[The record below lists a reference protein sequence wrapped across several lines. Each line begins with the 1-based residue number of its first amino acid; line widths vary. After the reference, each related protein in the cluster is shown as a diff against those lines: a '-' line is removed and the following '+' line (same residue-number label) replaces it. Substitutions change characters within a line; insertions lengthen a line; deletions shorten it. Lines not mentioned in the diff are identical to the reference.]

1 MKDFLLRLLLAAV
14 VMLVAFGLSSSV
26 KAQEA
31 GDQAGSSGQ
40 PKSTARQQSR
50 PAQDTKASLSDAQ
63 TLDALEF
70 AGRLVKENGRILLKD
85 AVTKMSY
92 QLDDQSRA
100 RPYLGKQVRVVG
112 KLDLDSNMIHID
124 RLEPIS

>member
-1 MKDFLLRLLLAAV
+1 MKDFLLPLLLAA

-31 GDQAGSSGQ
+31 AGQGGSAGQ
-40 PKSTARQQSR
+40 PESSARQQSR
-50 PAQDTKASLSDAQ
+50 PGQDPKASLGDAQ
-63 TLDALEF
+63 TLDALAF

-92 QLDDQSRA
+92 QLDDQSRV
-100 RPYLGKQVRVVG
+100 RPYIGKQVKVVG

-124 RLEPIS
+124 RIEPIS